1 MEETRKE
8 YDWRRCDNLRWEAA
22 GKSGRIKVCG
32 EEGILLNDT
41 ATLLFDG
48 RVVDKVE
55 TCLTIDSTGGSLV
68 RGLLPDGFRIVPRDP
83 STFRDWQVG
92 DAASLRGVRYEV
104 GLASGEIVVFFRR
117 EGGCGATAPMT
128 SEEAFRRGF
137 RLLPTEYEEELAAEC
152 SAAAARKPA
161 GRKRTRPSC
170 DMGKSINERT
180 RLRYPDP
187 PDPSDPGEVLPAT
200 ERHLVY
206 LLRIGYIDGAD
217 EQRDIDIERAWR
229 LVAEDTRLDYEG
241 FRRAML
247 AE

>member
-8 YDWRRCDNLRWEAA
+8 YDWRRCDNLRWVAA
-22 GKSGRIKVCG
+22 DGKSGRIKVFG
-32 EEGILLNDT
+32 EQVLLLRDTGI
-41 ATLLFDG
+41 LLFDG
-48 RVVDKVE
+48 RIVDAME
-55 TCLTIDSTGGSLV
+55 TILGFDIIKGH
-68 RGLLPDGFRIVPRDP
+68 LPDGFRIVPRDP

-92 DAASLRGVRYEV
+92 DAATLRGVRYEV

-128 SEEAFRRGF
+128 SEEAFRGGF
-137 RLLPTEYEEELAAEC
+137 RLLPTEYEEELAAAEDGEP
-152 SAAAARKPA
+152 ADKPA
-161 GRKRTRPSC
+161 RRKRTRPSP
-170 DMGKSINERT
+170 DTGVSIISRA

-187 PDPSDPGEVLPAT
+187 DEVIPAT
-200 ERHLVY
+200 GRHLVN
-206 LLRIGYIDGAD
+206 LSRTGYIDGAV

-247 AE
+247 AEFAG

>member
-32 EEGILLNDT
+32 EKGILLNDT

-48 RVVDKVE
+48 RTVDEVE
-55 TCLTIDSTGGSLV
+55 TCLTIDSVGGSLV

-92 DAASLRGVRYEV
+92 DAVSLRGVRYEV
-104 GLASGEIVVFFRR
+104 GLASGEIVIFFRR

-128 SEEAFRRGF
+128 SEEAFRSGF
-137 RLLPTEYEEELAAEC
+137 RLLPTEYEKELAAAGNGG
-152 SAAAARKPA
+152 SADKPTR
-161 GRKRTRPSC
+161 RKRMRPSP
-170 DMGKSINERT
+170 DTGVSIISRA

-187 PDPSDPGEVLPAT
+187 CDPDEVLPAT
-200 ERHLVY
+200 ERHLVN
-206 LLRIGYIDGAD
+206 LSRTGYIDGAD

-229 LVAEDTRLDYEG
+229 LVGEDTRLDYEA
-241 FRRAML
+241 FRQAML
-247 AE
+247 AEFAG

>member
-8 YDWRRCDNLRWEAA
+8 YDWRRCDNLRWEAT
-22 GKSGRIKVCG
+22 GKSGRIKVYG
-32 EEGILLNDT
+32 EQVLLLSDT
-41 ATLLFDG
+41 GTLCLDG
-48 RVVDKVE
+48 RVVDEVE
-55 TCLTIDSTGGSLV
+55 ICLTINSVGGH
-68 RGLLPDGFRIVPRDP
+68 LPDGFRIVPRDP

-92 DAASLRGVRYEV
+92 DTASLRGVLYEV

-128 SEEAFRRGF
+128 SEEAFRGGF
-137 RLLPTEYEEELAAEC
+137 RLLPTEYEEELAAAEDVG
-152 SAAAARKPA
+152 SADEPAR
-161 GRKRTRPSC
+161 RKRKRPSP
-170 DMGKSINERT
+170 DTGVSINERA

-187 PDPSDPGEVLPAT
+187 SDPSDPSEVLPAT

-206 LLRIGYIDGAD
+206 LSRIGYIDGAV